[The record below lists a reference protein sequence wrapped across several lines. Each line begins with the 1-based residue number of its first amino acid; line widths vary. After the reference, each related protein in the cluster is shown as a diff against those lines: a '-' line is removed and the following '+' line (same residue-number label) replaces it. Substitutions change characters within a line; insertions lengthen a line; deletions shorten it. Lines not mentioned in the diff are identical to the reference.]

1 MSLHGRS
8 TGSSRSTQCE
18 GTPLRRR
25 FIPLLALAAAAPDA
39 GLAQEPASAGSV
51 VVVGKRESAQAGLQ
65 LKRQRD
71 ELSDAVVADE
81 IGKLPDFNLTEALQ
95 RITGVQ
101 AARDRGEGSGLTVR
115 GLTQVETTLNGR
127 EVFTAG
133 TGRALDF
140 ADIPAEMVAAVMV
153 IKSASADQLE
163 GGIGGLVDLRTR
175 RPFDFDGPATVLSAR
190 VVHGDLVQRAAA
202 QGSALLSRRWVL
214 GGHQLG
220 LLVNGSLQERA
231 FREDSK
237 GTGTPQLRRDLVPG
251 QAVTVPGSTS
261 ETSSAGTRR
270 RGAGSLIAQWRLP
283 DGLELQAEA
292 HLVEFHTRQD
302 SQQINIGAGT
312 GVEPGSVQLFE
323 GGTDV
328 RRITWLDAPVS
339 VLSFARDTV
348 DRLQQAAIS
357 ARHSGETV
365 SWSADLSHTRS
376 FNSLYFSG
384 PGFGGRAARFTHDLS
399 GSMPATSISGT
410 DLLDPNALRYT
421 LLALRTRV
429 FEGTLDAARVDAFW
443 QRPGAWWHRISAG
456 LRSAR
461 REAGNAPGLIFA
473 DAALNGPAA
482 AATPTLVQPN
492 PYDDFMPGSTSIGHY
507 LAGRLDGARDA
518 QALRDAFGITAPV
531 PTSAAALSLWQ
542 IRERSDAAYLMGRFD
557 AGTLDGSLGLR
568 LLHTRSSLDGSRTV
582 QPSGRIEPL
591 RIEND
596 TTDALPSLNLRWA
609 LAPELLLRLAASRTI
624 TRPNFD
630 QLSPSLSLLR
640 NPVTPSLNQGLAGNP
655 ELRPMRSKNL
665 DLAIEHYAG
674 AASAVHAT
682 LFLKRLDGFLAT
694 HSAPEVHDGETY
706 QVSRPRNSDAARID
720 GVELGGQHFFDQL
733 PGAWRGLGL
742 QANLTWIDSRT
753 NDRTRGEGVPLQ
765 NLSRRSANLI
775 GLYELGPWS
784 ARLAWNRRSSFESG
798 TTSVVGLGVLP
809 VTTAG
814 YGWLDASVGLRVSD
828 KASVTLEGTNLL
840 RTRRHAHYGT
850 PTRPQGSLLN
860 DRQLGARVTV
870 QL

>member
-1 MSLHGRS
+1 MN
-8 TGSSRSTQCE
+8 
-18 GTPLRRR
+18 RRL
-25 FIPLLALAAAAPDA
+25 IPVLALAAATPCATR
-39 GLAQEPASAGSV
+39 AQEPATAGSV
-51 VVVGKRESAQAGLQ
+51 VVTGKRESVRAGLQ

-71 ELSDAVVADE
+71 EVSDAVVADE

-101 AARDRGEGSGLTVR
+101 AARDRGEGAGLTVR
-115 GLTQVETTLNGR
+115 GLTQVVSTLNGR

-140 ADIPAEMVAAVMV
+140 ADIPAEMVAAVTV
-153 IKSASADQLE
+153 LKSASADQLE

-175 RPFDFDGPATVLSAR
+175 RPFDFAGGATVLSAR
-190 VVHGDLVQRAAA
+190 MVHGDLAHRARA
-202 QGSALLSRRWVL
+202 QGSALLSRRWQL
-214 GGHQLG
+214 GGGGGGHQLG
-220 LLVNGSLQERA
+220 LLINGSLQERA
-231 FREDSK
+231 FREDNK
-237 GTGTPQLRRDLVPG
+237 GTGAPLLRRDLVPG
-251 QAVTVPGSTS
+251 QAVTVPGSTT
-261 ETSSAGTRR
+261 ETSSVGTRR
-270 RGAGSLIAQWRLP
+270 RGAGTLIAQWRLP
-283 DGLELQAEA
+283 DGLELQGEA

-302 SQQINIGAGT
+302 SQQINVSAGT
-312 GVEPGSVQLFE
+312 GVEPGSVQLFD
-323 GGTDV
+323 GSTDV

-348 DRLQQAAIS
+348 DRLQQFAIG
-357 ARHSGETV
+357 ARRPGETV

-384 PGFGGRAARFTHDLS
+384 PILGGRATRFTHDLS
-399 GSMPATSISGT
+399 GGMPATSIAGT
-410 DLLDPNALRYT
+410 DLLDPDALRYT
-421 LLALRTRV
+421 SLALRTRV
-429 FEGTLDAARVDAFW
+429 FEGTLDAARVDADW

-473 DAALNGPAA
+473 DAPLNGPSA

-492 PYDDFMPGSTSIGHY
+492 PYDHVMPGSTSIGPY
-507 LAGRLDGARDA
+507 LTGRLDGARDA
-518 QALRDAFGITAPV
+518 QALRDAFGITTPI
-531 PTSAAALSLWQ
+531 PTTAAALSLWQ
-542 IRERSDAAYLMGRFD
+542 IRERSDTAYLMGRFD
-557 AGTLDGSLGLR
+557 AGALDGSLGMR

-591 RIEND
+591 RIEHD
-596 TTDALPSLNLRWA
+596 TTDALPSLNLRWSLRPA
-609 LAPELLLRLAASRTI
+609 LLLRLAASRTI
-624 TRPNFD
+624 TRPGFD

-674 AASAVHAT
+674 PASAVHAT
-682 LFLKRLDGFLAT
+682 LFVKRVDGFPAS
-694 HSAPEVHDGETY
+694 HSAPETHDGETY
-706 QVSRPRNSDAARID
+706 QVTRPRNSDAARID

-742 QANLTWIDSRT
+742 QANATYIDSRT
-753 NDRTRGEGVPLQ
+753 QDRLLGAGVPLQ
-765 NLSRRSANLI
+765 NLSRRSANLV

-784 ARLAWNRRSSFESG
+784 ARLAWNRRSSFMSG

-814 YGWLDASVGLRVSD
+814 YGWLDASVGLRLSD
-828 KASVTLEGTNLL
+828 KVSVTLEGTNLL
-840 RTRRHAHYGT
+840 RTRRDAYHGA